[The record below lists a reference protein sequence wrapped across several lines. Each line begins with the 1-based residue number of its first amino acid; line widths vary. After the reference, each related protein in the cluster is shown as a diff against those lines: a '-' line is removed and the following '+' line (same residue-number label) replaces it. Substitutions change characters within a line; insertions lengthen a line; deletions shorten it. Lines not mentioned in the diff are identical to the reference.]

1 MRRMQ
6 SKRYP
11 CYLKKSALRLKNTQ
25 PCAATRA
32 QDKTMA

>member
-11 CYLKKSALRLKNTQ
+11 CYFKKSALRLKNTQ
-25 PCAATRA
+25 PCATRA